1 MNSSDETQLAE
12 HAASSRPLPLIFCLR
27 LLGCSDLLALIAV
40 IMPLEWM
47 SRINE
52 LCGLEAFP
60 DSRIIGYLTR
70 TTSALYAVYGALML
84 FISCDVVRYRP
95 LIGFMG
101 IVAFVHGIVL
111 LAIDICVGMPLFWTI
126 LEGPAFAAMGLV
138 VLWLQMPKNPTDEA
152 VST

>member
-1 MNSSDETQLAE
+1 MNSSDETQIAE
-12 HAASSRPLPLIFCLR
+12 HAASCRPLSLIFCLR
-27 LLGCSDLLALIAV
+27 LLGCIDLLALIAV
-40 IMPLEWM
+40 VMPLEWM

-60 DSRIIGYLTR
+60 DSQIIGYLAR

-95 LIGFMG
+95 LIRFMG

-111 LAIDICVGMPLFWTI
+111 LGIDISVGMPLFWTM

-138 VLWLQMPKNPTDEA
+138 VIWLQRSNSPTKDP
-152 VST
+152 VLP